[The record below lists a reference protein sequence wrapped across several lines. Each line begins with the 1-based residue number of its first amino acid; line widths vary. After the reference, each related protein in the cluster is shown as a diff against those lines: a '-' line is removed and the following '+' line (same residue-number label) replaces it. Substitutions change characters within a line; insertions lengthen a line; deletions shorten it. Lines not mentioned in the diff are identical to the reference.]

1 MDFNKLK
8 VYGFPRHLTK
18 YKFYNPAKVRY
29 LKSKEYGYFE
39 CSKQPKIPEVRHL
52 ADMYK
57 QRTEY
62 EKYMN
67 PKGYKYSWTSGF
79 PKVGDTIDFANPKI
93 FLVRSEKNYGEN
105 EIKFLVD
112 KKLSKI
118 EISQFIQ
125 KLYRFRVRDV
135 NTAILPGQVK
145 RIQKGR
151 GAAHERTRDI
161 KKAVVK
167 LDFKVDEFYRK
178 IKS

>member
-8 VYGFPRHLTK
+8 VYGFQRHLTK
-18 YKFYNPAKVRY
+18 YKIYNPSKMRY
-29 LKSKEYGYFE
+29 LKSKDYGYFE
-39 CSKQPKIPEVRHL
+39 CPKHPKIPEVRHL

-57 QRTEY
+57 QRSEY
-62 EKYMN
+62 EKYLN
-67 PKGYKYSWTSGF
+67 PKGLKYTWSSNF
-79 PKVGDTIDFANPKI
+79 PKIGDTIDFANPKL
-93 FLVRSEKNYGEN
+93 FLVRSQKEYADN

-112 KKLSKI
+112 KRLSKI

-125 KLYRFRVRDV
+125 KMYNFRVRDV

-145 RIQKGR
+145 RVQQGR
-151 GAAHERTRDI
+151 GAGHIRTRDI

-167 LDFKVDEFYRK
+167 LDFNVEEFYRK